1 VNPFVM
7 GLQRV
12 SFGRI
17 GSNRRKCSAML
28 KKTIFAVITK
38 EGGKKMMTLSIRIN
52 IRGDDDVVEVAIDSL
67 KELLEDSINDLL
79 QFTEEEYEVKIERT
93 ITIE

>member
-1 VNPFVM
+1 
-7 GLQRV
+7 
-12 SFGRI
+12 
-17 GSNRRKCSAML
+17 
-28 KKTIFAVITK
+28 
-38 EGGKKMMTLSIRIN
+38 MMTLSIRIN